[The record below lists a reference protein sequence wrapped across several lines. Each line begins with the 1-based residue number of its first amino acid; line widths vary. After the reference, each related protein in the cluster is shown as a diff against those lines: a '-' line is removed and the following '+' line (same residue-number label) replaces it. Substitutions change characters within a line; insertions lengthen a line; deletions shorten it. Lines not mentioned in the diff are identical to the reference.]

1 MPRPPSSA
9 VLVLARYLGPLWPQV
24 LLLAALLLS
33 SIALQLY
40 TPQVLAGF
48 LDAAQHQGALAT
60 LYRFALV
67 YLGVAVAVQL
77 LAGGATYVGAN
88 LGWKATNRL
97 RADLMRHLLS
107 LDMGYHKERTPGEM
121 IERIDGDVTA
131 LSNFFSQFS
140 VRVFGAALLL
150 LGALVMFWRENTL
163 VGLGVTAF
171 TVITLTVMQLTRRI
185 GVEPTRQEREASA
198 TLYGFIEERLTGLDD
213 VRALGAGGHVLN
225 SFLRVQREFFFK
237 AQRAWNRRSVVWQLS
252 MLLFAVGYVGV
263 LAAAVGLYVAGTIT
277 LGTAYLFY
285 AYMSLVE
292 DPIDQLTQQLQELQK
307 AGASLLRVG
316 ELLALRSELT
326 GGARALPRRAPALE
340 FEQVEFAYD
349 GAGVLHDLSFRL
361 EPGRVLGLLGRTGSG
376 KTTLT
381 RLVARLYD
389 PTGGRVTLDG
399 VDAREVSLPSLRE
412 RVAVVTQDVQLFQA
426 TVRDNLTF
434 FDDRVPDAQ
443 VEAALHE
450 VGLGGWLAALP
461 DGVRSALPAGSL
473 SAGEAQ
479 LLAFARVLLRD
490 PGLIILDE
498 PSSRLDPATE
508 ARLTR
513 AMNRLLEG
521 RTAVVIAHRLDTV
534 ARADDILVLGEGR
547 LLEFGPRERLSE
559 DPKGHYSALLRA
571 GQAHGGPNAQD
582 PEGVLA

>member
-9 VLVLARYLGPLWPQV
+9 LSVLARYLLPLWPQV

-33 SIALQLY
+33 SIGLQLY
-40 TPQVLAGF
+40 TPLVLASF

-60 LYRFALV
+60 LYRFAAV
-67 YLGVAVAVQL
+67 YLAVAVAVQL
-77 LAGGATYVGAN
+77 LSALATYVGAN
-88 LGWKATNRL
+88 LGWRATNRL
-97 RADLMRHLLS
+97 RTDLLRHLLS
-107 LDMGYHKERTPGEM
+107 LDLSYHKEHTPGEM

-150 LGALVMFWRENTL
+150 AGALVMFWRENSWM
-163 VGLGVTAF
+163 GLGVTVF
-171 TVITLTVMQLTRRI
+171 TAVTLTAMQLTRRI
-185 GVEPTRQEREASA
+185 GVEPTREEREASA
-198 TLYGFIEERLTGLDD
+198 GLYGFIEERLTGLDD

-225 SFLRVQREFFFK
+225 SFLKVQRGFFYK
-237 AQRAWNRRSVVWQLS
+237 AQRAWTRRSVVWQLS

-263 LAAAVGLYVAGTIT
+263 LAGAVGLYAAGAVT

-285 AYMSLVE
+285 QYMALVE

-316 ELLALRSELT
+316 ELLTLRSALT
-326 GGARALPRRAPALE
+326 GGVKKLPQRAPELR
-340 FEQVEFAYD
+340 FEGVDFAYD
-349 GAGVLHDLSFRL
+349 GASVLHDLSFTL
-361 EPGRVLGLLGRTGSG
+361 APGRVLGLLGRTGSG

-381 RLVARLYD
+381 RLIARLYD
-389 PTGGRVTLDG
+389 PTSGRVTLDG
-399 VDAREVSLPSLRE
+399 LDLREIGAASLRST
-412 RVAVVTQDVQLFQA
+412 VAVVTQDVQLFQA
-426 TVRDNLTF
+426 SVRDNLSF
-434 FDDRVPDAQ
+434 FNDAVPDARI
-443 VEAALHE
+443 EAALAE
-450 VGLGGWLAALP
+450 VGLEGWLSALP
-461 DGVRSALPAGSL
+461 DGVRSPLPAGSL

-490 PGLIILDE
+490 PGVIILDE

-513 AMNRLLEG
+513 AMTRLLSG

-534 ARADDILVLGEGR
+534 ARADNILVLGEGR
-547 LLEFGPRERLSE
+547 LLEHGPREALAA
-559 DPKGHYSALLRA
+559 DPRSHYSALLRA
-571 GQAHGGPNAQD
+571 GEAHGDLQ
-582 PEGVLA
+582 EVLA